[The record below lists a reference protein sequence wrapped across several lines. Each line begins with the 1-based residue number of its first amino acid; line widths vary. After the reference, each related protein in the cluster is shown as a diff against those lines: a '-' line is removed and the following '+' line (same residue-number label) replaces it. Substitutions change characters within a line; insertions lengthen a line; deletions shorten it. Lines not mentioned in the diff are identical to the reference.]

1 MNVPDRKVYRL
12 LSSRPAY
19 HLYFWGFF
27 FIGFLLQS
35 LKERSF
41 VDSITYTSSIIAL
54 LIIPVYLNF
63 FVLDRLFHQKKY
75 YLYSLS
81 LCVIIL
87 ISAIIMDNAFI
98 LLFQEWPMLV
108 NRIITVSVFI
118 VLTSAIKFAK
128 IGFDQKLAF
137 QEMKTKQLQTELNL
151 LKAQINPHF
160 LFNTLNNLYGLAR
173 KNDSGTADGIARLS
187 HLMRYMIYDSDV
199 EEISLEKEV
208 AQIKHLIDL
217 HSLRFLAEDDIDISF
232 KTNGNI
238 EQINIP
244 PMLLIPFVENAFK
257 HGISI
262 SNKSFIHIYLEVQ
275 DEHLFFSVKNSI
287 HHKNT
292 DDDDQKHG
300 VGLKN
305 VKRRLEILFPNR
317 FNLDIQEDKISF
329 EAHLKLVIK
338 I

>member
-1 MNVPDRKVYRL
+1 MIVPDRKVYGL
-12 LSSRPAY
+12 LNSRSAY

-27 FIGFLLQS
+27 FFGFLLQS

-41 VDSITYTSSIIAL
+41 VDSITYTASIIVL

-63 FVLDRLFHQKKY
+63 FVLDRLFNQKKY

-118 VLTSAIKFAK
+118 ALTSAIKFAK

-160 LFNTLNNLYGLAR
+160 AKVKER
-173 KNDSGTADGIARLS
+173 KRST
-187 HLMRYMIYDSDV
+187 HFY
-199 EEISLEKEV
+199 
-208 AQIKHLIDL
+208 
-217 HSLRFLAEDDIDISF
+217 
-232 KTNGNI
+232 
-238 EQINIP
+238 
-244 PMLLIPFVENAFK
+244 
-257 HGISI
+257 SI
-262 SNKSFIHIYLEVQ
+262 SVSQ
-275 DEHLFFSVKNSI
+275 CR
-287 HHKNT
+287 
-292 DDDDQKHG
+292 G
-300 VGLKN
+300 CVGPYDWAY
-305 VKRRLEILFPNR
+305 F
-317 FNLDIQEDKISF
+317 
-329 EAHLKLVIK
+329 H
-338 I
+338 